1 MKQRKE
7 EELENKIKSIDKKKS
22 EILNNMNAE

>member
-7 EELENKIKSIDKKKS
+7 EELENKIKNIDKKKS